1 MTNMHV
7 QCQQSNFLIFR
18 GALKF
23 HISAYKLAVRDLTE
37 AIAIDCTCL
46 LAYFNRAV
54 CYHAMKHYQKV
65 YIILKCHSPQL

>member
-1 MTNMHV
+1 MSYRYNLQV
-7 QCQQSNFLIFR
+7 CLFFR

-54 CYHAMKHYQKV
+54 CYHAMKYYQKV
-65 YIILKCHSPQL
+65 YS